1 MSRSLSAAT
10 LLLACTAS
18 FAQGASPASRNTG
31 ERTEAQTLPEYV
43 SALRDFR
50 RFSDEPVASW
60 RAANET
66 VQRIGGWQAYSREAY
81 QALRKPAPEARP
93 TPAAPA
99 ERDSHDAHH
108 GAKR

>member
-1 MSRSLSAAT
+1 MSRSRLPCAPT
-10 LLLACTAS
+10 LAVACSVA
-18 FAQGASPASRNTG
+18 FAQVPTAGAPAPGQGTG
-31 ERTEAQTLPEYV
+31 ALTKYV
-43 SALRDFR
+43 SPLRDYRAFA
-50 RFSDEPVASW
+50 DEPVVSW
-60 RAANET
+60 REANET

>member
-1 MSRSLSAAT
+1 MSRSRSLCAAT
-10 LLLACTAS
+10 LVALCTSALAQ
-18 FAQGASPASRNTG
+18 AQPASASG
-31 ERTEAQTLPEYV
+31 ERTEAIPRYV
-43 SALRDFR
+43 SPLRDYRAFA
-50 RFSDEPVASW
+50 DEPIASW

-66 VQRIGGWQAYSREAY
+66 VRRIGGWQAYSREAY

>member
-1 MSRSLSAAT
+1 MRSRSLSAAT

-18 FAQGASPASRNTG
+18 FAQGASPASRNAG

-60 RAANET
+60 REANET
-66 VQRIGGWQAYSREAY
+66 VRRIGGWQAYSRESA
-81 QALRKPAPEARP
+81 QALRKPATEA
-93 TPAAPA
+93 PAKPA

-108 GAKR
+108 GARK